1 MILYMLKM
9 KKREFEKYMNR
20 FVYGITP
27 ILCIYKITV
36 VFEMQKK
43 AHSPSIVRF
52 WNKRIK
58 KIPVLFQK

>member
-43 AHSPSIVRF
+43 LIVHLSF
-52 WNKRIK
+52 VFGTKE
-58 KIPVLFQK
+58 